1 VCTFLATRNVRI
13 IDTNFHSR
21 FGEIDVVALDKEVL
35 VFVEVRFRRVSRFG
49 SAVSS
54 VTVKKQ
60 HKIIQT
66 AHTFRSDH
74 PAYCHGTCRFD
85 IIGVDTHGQ
94 HTQVRWLKAAF
105 TATE

>member
-1 VCTFLATRNVRI
+1 VCTFLATRDIQI
-13 IDTNFHSR
+13 IDSNLHSR
-21 FGEIDVVALDKEVL
+21 FGEIDMVALDQEVL

-54 VTVKKQ
+54 VTAKKK
-60 HKIIQT
+60 HKNIQT

-74 PAYCHGTCRFD
+74 PNYCHRTCRFD
-85 IIGVDTHGQ
+85 IIGIDTHGQ
-94 HTQVRWLKAAF
+94 HSQIRWLKAAC